1 MVYGIGGMRPW
12 RDPEDP
18 RTRIGPR
25 PMGSVA
31 PGMPGFGD
39 SLAAYTVQG
48 PSVVNVRTGEAS
60 PAAFI
65 PGVAGRRGAGLLVDG
80 RSGVL
85 ASPLQRVDTS
95 AQLPIRVQ
103 TEESDFGERSNPSIR
118 DVLRR
123 RANSVKVTDPALF
136 VGSVADGT
144 ARPGKASQTLTY
156 DDLVRNQN
164 QTAGGSIGV
173 SPQEAVA
180 VYRDLIDPPNV
191 KGRRLHP
198 LPGQPNTYGLFR
210 AGDMFVDPTDRGTNL
225 PSDVPLRLR
234 GRAGV
239 GAAERSALGT
249 DVSGFSGED
258 PSRVR
263 SSERTGRRPVGAIS
277 GDDTERAVPIA
288 VTRAD
293 GTLGVVYID
302 PTAEARNIDIP
313 IDQRLSAYNSDAQD
327 YETVSALAAEIR
339 RQAKPQLMPRSA
351 LVGNSRFTLAPEE
364 ERKGSLLG
372 YLAQTNRDG
381 NRMVTRESPVHAP
394 VVNRAGDPLTMDRDV
409 PDGLY
414 GSRIQNER
422 AFRVGSA
429 TNLVDVDGY
438 VRPELA
444 QVLSEVGL
452 PVRRGMVPAGAP
464 GSMERDANMVR
475 LGDLEEMLR
484 SGLTI
489 RQAGAPADIT
499 PQELRQLAAS
509 VRMRPSGEANP
520 LLYVTQ
526 PVTGGAQGP
535 AQLVDTLL
543 PEVQQNP
550 RVMTGSFVRGV
561 EGEIGPAVVNSSID
575 IRRAAEEFLKRQGS
589 GDVAG
594 LSGLLS
600 GLAAAGTR
608 PPQSGLDAPASAS
621 PFVQML
627 ARQVAPVLGGGTYQ
641 PSTRVALAETP
652 GGRIASAAQVASAPT
667 ESAVQL
673 EIPGPP
679 MVLAQ
684 TRRPLDWIRR
694 ASLSAARFAPG
705 PEDVAMAS
713 SVRPGFDGRAV
724 PVAPGQLGL
733 DPRVVGQ
740 VPPGVAYRLMT
751 PGTATVE
758 QLSPVLPAAGSHGAR
773 ILAEDIHG
781 YLQGSV
787 PMSQIVQ
794 GLQLQQRPL
803 QPMGRVMPDP
813 MAPQGPVSTYYPG
826 GVAQAPLQQQAAGQ
840 VIPALEG
847 DARQLAIHRAFRGP
861 DGELIGVRPMT
872 GGFSGYTPS
881 YLDDVAAYMAANAP
895 AARIV
900 DRTPQG
906 TQLELDL
913 AGATAR
919 GGQLELP
926 VMTGGSSGYTPS
938 YIDDV
943 AAYMAA
949 RAPAARIVDRTP
961 QGAQLG
967 VPFRDITGE
976 VVSLPP
982 ALIGRN
988 PGPYATSPIYRT
1000 ALDRSLYQ
1008 SSLSG
1013 SPGFDYA
1020 DMARRSGAGGSYGP
1034 VVTRVSKV
1042 QDTPAGIVTDVR
1054 NVYGPSPDNLGMEV
1068 GSPEQERALAQLAMR
1083 IRARQQGLS

>member
-1 MVYGIGGMRPW
+1 
-12 RDPEDP
+12 
-18 RTRIGPR
+18 
-25 PMGSVA
+25 MGSAA

-48 PSVVNVRTGEAS
+48 PSVVNIRTGEAS

-85 ASPLQRVDTS
+85 ASPLQRVDAS
-95 AQLPIRVQ
+95 AQLPIRIQ

-123 RANSVKVTDPALF
+123 RAGSVKITDPALF
-136 VGSVADGT
+136 VGSVADRT

-173 SPQEAVA
+173 SPQEAIA

-198 LPGQPNTYGLFR
+198 LPGQPDTYGLFR
-210 AGDMFVDPTDRGTNL
+210 AGDMFVDPTDRSTNL

-293 GTLGVVYID
+293 GTLGVVYVD
-302 PTAEARNIDIP
+302 PTVEARNIDIP

-351 LVGNSRFTLAPEE
+351 LVGNSRFTLAPEK

-372 YLAQTNRDG
+372 YLAQTDRDG
-381 NRMVTRESPVHAP
+381 NRMVTRESPVYAP

-409 PDGLY
+409 RDGLY

-429 TNLVDVDGY
+429 TNLVNVDGY

-452 PVRRGMVPAGAP
+452 PVRRAMVPAGAP

-489 RQAGAPADIT
+489 RQPGAPVDLT

-589 GDVAG
+589 GDVAS
-594 LSGLLS
+594 LSGLLG

-621 PFVQML
+621 PVVQML
-627 ARQVAPVLGGGTYQ
+627 ARQVAPAAGG
-641 PSTRVALAETP
+641 
-652 GGRIASAAQVASAPT
+652 
-667 ESAVQL
+667 
-673 EIPGPP
+673 
-679 MVLAQ
+679 
-684 TRRPLDWIRR
+684 
-694 ASLSAARFAPG
+694 
-705 PEDVAMAS
+705 
-713 SVRPGFDGRAV
+713 
-724 PVAPGQLGL
+724 
-733 DPRVVGQ
+733 GQ

-758 QLSPVLPAAGSHGAR
+758 QLSPVLPAAGSHSAR

-813 MAPQGPVSTYYPG
+813 MAPQGPASTYYPG

-840 VIPALEG
+840 VIPAPEG

-872 GGFSGYTPS
+872 GEFSGYTPS

-926 VMTGGSSGYTPS
+926 IPL
-938 YIDDV
+938 
-943 AAYMAA
+943 
-949 RAPAARIVDRTP
+949 P
-961 QGAQLG
+961 QGTEPSWGNRVSQALEQLYARDAYGYDMRRARPPVVSDQLG

-976 VVSLPP
+976 VASLPP

-1013 SPGFDYA
+1013 APGFDYA

-1042 QDTPAGIVTDVR
+1042 QDTPAGIVTDTR